1 MAISGGDGS
10 IILTTQVDQ
19 TGLKRG
25 MASMK
30 SGVAGLSK
38 SFTKIGA
45 AIGVAF
51 GVSALIKFGK
61 QAVQLASD
69 LQEVQNVVDVAFGEM
84 AYRMEEFAETS
95 IETFGISKLT
105 AKQTGS
111 SFMAMAKGMQFA
123 DDVAADMA
131 LTLTGLS
138 ADMASFY
145 NVRQEEAKTALS
157 AVYTGETETL
167 KRYGILIT
175 EVNLQE
181 FARQQG
187 ITKSINAMTQQEKV
201 MLRYQYILQ
210 ATQLAQG
217 DFARTQDSW
226 ANQTRILSERWKEM
240 ATIFGEAFMAIGLLV
255 LPVINSII
263 VGLTKVAEAARVV
276 AQWIYK
282 AFTGKELKTTQSQGT
297 ALSGVG
303 VGANEAADG
312 MEALGDA
319 TSKANKEAKKTL
331 AGFDDLQILT
341 SNIADSAG
349 SAGDA
354 LGGIGGIGDVGG
366 GMTFEETGGFEKE
379 EEFSFL
385 QQRLEELQN
394 AFSGIKDID
403 LTNLSNSLGMLKQ
416 PLQELAQIGW
426 DILLWGIENVI
437 VPYTEFVV
445 EEHLPRFFETLSK
458 ELRLLKTI
466 LDEGF
471 EIFKKFYDEF
481 LKPIAEYTADGFLQ
495 LWDTL
500 NENLEEFVT
509 IVENS
514 TAWQDLQT
522 ILGLIYEV
530 LEPIVKNLIDF
541 VVWVGKLTMNNA
553 WTDLKWAFL
562 DIEDALGLIA
572 DIINGDFGGAWEHL
586 KDLMWDNKIDKAKEK
601 LDNLKTAFD
610 EVKTKVEEFVEDW
623 KLKIDDMVESWKT
636 KISAWW
642 TDNVEPWF
650 TKEKWEE
657 LFFKIGESLANAIVG
672 ANGFVEKW
680 KTNIT
685 NWWNDDVSPW
695 FTTAKWKEVF
705 DNIITSISDFFTA
718 EDGFVQTWK
727 TKISEWWTN
736 EVTPW
741 FTVEKWKELGE
752 HIKDGLVD
760 GFNGAINGIRGIIN
774 KILDGFQG
782 LVNGAIDMLNSL
794 ISGWNKVADVT
805 PGLPSISS
813 IKRIDLSKYKLPM
826 LAQGAVIPP
835 NRQFLAVLGDQKQG
849 TNIEA
854 PAELIKQMAME
865 AMLEVGAT
873 GQTTKEEHYYL
884 GETELMQIVY
894 KLFKGGERLQ
904 GPSLISGGVR

>member
-45 AIGVAF
+45 TIGIAF
-51 GVSALIKFGK
+51 GVGALIKFGK

-69 LQEVQNVVDVAFGEM
+69 LQEVQNVVDVAFGDM
-84 AYRMEEFAETS
+84 AYRMEEFADTA
-95 IETFGISKLT
+95 IETFGISELT

-145 NVRQEEAKTALS
+145 NIRQEEAKTALS

-187 ITKSINAMTQQEKV
+187 ITKSINAMTQQEKA

-217 DFARTQDSW
+217 DFVRTQDSW

-319 TSKANKEAKKTL
+319 TGKANKEAKKTL

-366 GMTFEETGGFEKE
+366 GITFEETGGFEKE

-385 QQRLEELQN
+385 QQRLDELKN

-403 LTNLSNSLGMLKQ
+403 LTNLTNSLSLLKE
-416 PLQELAQIGW
+416 PLQGLAEILW
-426 DILLWGIENVI
+426 DNILWGIENVI
-437 VPYTEFVV
+437 VPLTEFTI
-445 EEHLPRFFETLSK
+445 EEVLPRFFETLAK
-458 ELRLLKTI
+458 ALRLFKKI

-471 EIFKKFYDEF
+471 KIFKQFYDEF
-481 LKPIAEYTADGFLQ
+481 LKPIASYDAEGFLQ

-514 TAWQDLQT
+514 TAWQDLQL
-522 ILGLIYEV
+522 ILGLIYDV

-562 DIEDALGLIA
+562 GIEDALGLIA

-672 ANGFVEKW
+672 VNGFVEKW

-685 NWWNDDVSPW
+685 NWWNDDVAPW

-705 DNIITSISDFFTA
+705 DNIVTSISNFFTA

-727 TKISEWWTN
+727 NKISEWWTD

-794 ISGWNKVADVT
+794 ISGWNKVADVIS
-805 PGLPSISS
+805 GLPSISS
-813 IKRIDLSKYKLPM
+813 IKHIDLSKYKLPM

-835 NRQFLAVLGDQKQG
+835 NRQFLAILGDQKHG

-854 PAELIKQMAME
+854 PLQTIVDAFNIALAQNGNVGGGNIEVV
-865 AMLEVGAT
+865 LEIDGREFGRAVVEQGIRENRRIGT
-873 GQTTKEEHYYL
+873 
-884 GETELMQIVY
+884 
-894 KLFKGGERLQ
+894 RLV
-904 GPSLISGGVR
+904 IA

>member
-19 TGLKRG
+19 SGLKRG

-30 SGVAGLSK
+30 SGASSLSK
-38 SFTKIGA
+38 SFTKLGA
-45 AIGVAF
+45 AVGVAF
-51 GVSALIKFGK
+51 GVGALIKFGK

-69 LQEVQNVVDVAFGEM
+69 LQEVQNVVDVAFGDM

-145 NVRQEEAKTALS
+145 NIQQSEARTALS
-157 AVYTGETETL
+157 AVFTGETETL

-201 MLRYQYILQ
+201 MLRYQYILK

-217 DFARTQDSW
+217 DFVRTQDSF

-263 VGLTKVAEAARVV
+263 VGLTKVAEAARTV

-282 AFTGKELKTTQSQGT
+282 AFTGKELKSSTTATQNQAT

-303 VGANEAADG
+303 SSAEKAADG
-312 MEALGDA
+312 MSDLGGA
-319 TSKANKEAKKTL
+319 TKKATKEAQKSL
-331 AGFDDLQILT
+331 AEFDDLQILT

-349 SAGDA
+349 SAGSA
-354 LGGIGGIGDVGG
+354 LGGIGGVGGIGDIGG

-379 EEFSFL
+379 KEFSFL
-385 QQRLEELQN
+385 QQRLDELQK
-394 AFSGIKDID
+394 AFSGIKDIE
-403 LTNLSNSLGMLKQ
+403 LTNLTNSLALLQ
-416 PLQELAQIGW
+416 EPLQGLAKIGW
-426 DILLWGIENVI
+426 DVLLWGIENVI
-437 VPYTEFVV
+437 VPLTEFTV
-445 EEHLPRFFETLSK
+445 EEALPRYFETLSNK
-458 ELRLLKTI
+458 LRLFKTI
-466 LDEGF
+466 LGEEF
-471 EIFKKFYDEF
+471 NIFKQFYDEF
-481 LKPIAEYTADGFLQ
+481 LKPISSYAADGFLQ

-509 IVENS
+509 IFENS
-514 TAWQDLQT
+514 TAWKDLQT
-522 ILGLIYEV
+522 ILGLIYDV
-530 LEPIVKNLIDF
+530 LEPVVKLIIDF
-541 VVWVGKLTMNNA
+541 VVWVGKFEINKA
-553 WTDLKWAFL
+553 WTDLKWRFL

-586 KDLMWDNKIDKAKEK
+586 KDLMWDNRIDKAKEN
-601 LDNLKTAFD
+601 LDNLRTAFD
-610 EVKTKVEEFVEDW
+610 DVKTKVEEFVEDW

-650 TKEKWEE
+650 TKEKWGE
-657 LFFKIGESLANAIVG
+657 LFFTIGESLANAIVG
-672 ANGFVEKW
+672 VNGFVEKW
-680 KTNIT
+680 NTNIT

-705 DNIITSISDFFTA
+705 DNIVTSISNLFTA

-727 TKISEWWTN
+727 NKISEWWTN

-741 FTVEKWKELGE
+741 FTVEKWKELGG
-752 HIKDGLVD
+752 HIKDGLVE
-760 GFNGAINGIRGIIN
+760 GVNGAINGIREIIN

-794 ISGWNKVADVT
+794 ISGYNKVADVT

-813 IKRIDLSKYKLPM
+813 IKRVDLSKYKLPP
-826 LAQGAVIPP
+826 LAQGAVLPP
-835 NRQFLAVLGDQKQG
+835 NKPFLA
-849 TNIEA
+849 
-854 PAELIKQMAME
+854 
-865 AMLEVGAT
+865 
-873 GQTTKEEHYYL
+873 
-884 GETELMQIVY
+884 
-894 KLFKGGERLQ
+894 
-904 GPSLISGGVR
+904 

>member
-1 MAISGGDGS
+1 MAILGGDGS
-10 IILTTQVDQ
+10 IILTTKIDQ
-19 TGLKRG
+19 SGLNKG
-25 MASMK
+25 MASLK
-30 SGVAGLSK
+30 GAI
-38 SFTKIGA
+38 TKLGA

-51 GVSALIKFGK
+51 GVRALVQFGK

-69 LQEVQNVVDVAFGEM
+69 LQEVQNVVDVAFGDM
-84 AYRMEEFAETS
+84 AYK
-95 IETFGISKLT
+95 IESFSKTAIENFGISELT
-105 AKQTGS
+105 AKRTAS
-111 SFMAMAKGMQFA
+111 TYMAMAKGMGIV
-123 DDVAADMA
+123 DDVASDMA
-131 LTLTGLS
+131 ITMTGLT
-138 ADMASFY
+138 ADIASFY
-145 NVRQEEAKTALS
+145 NMSQERADVILKS
-157 AVYTGETETL
+157 VYTGETETL
-167 KRYGILIT
+167 KQLGIVMT
-175 EVNLQE
+175 EVNLE
-181 FARQQG
+181 NFAMSQG
-187 ITKSINAMTQQEKV
+187 ITKSLSAMTQQEKT
-201 MLRYQYILQ
+201 MLRYQFVLEQ
-210 ATQLAQG
+210 TRLAQG
-217 DFARTQDSW
+217 DFVRTQDSW

-255 LPVINSII
+255 LPVINSI
-263 VGLTKVAEAARVV
+263 VAGLTKVAEAARVV

-303 VGANEAADG
+303 TGANEAADG

-319 TSKANKEAKKTL
+319 TGKANKEAKKAL

-354 LGGIGGIGDVGG
+354 LGDIGGIGDVGG
-366 GMTFEETGGFEKE
+366 NLSFEETGGFEKE

-403 LTNLSNSLGMLKQ
+403 LTNLSNSLGLLKE
-416 PLQELAQIGW
+416 PLQGLAEIAW
-426 DILLWGIENVI
+426 DIILWGIEEVI
-437 VPYTEFVV
+437 VPLTEFTI
-445 EEHLPRFFETLSK
+445 EEVLPRFFETLSK
-458 ELRLLKTI
+458 ALRLFKTI

-471 EIFKKFYDEF
+471 KIFKQFYDEF
-481 LKPIAEYTADGFLQ
+481 LKPIAEYTAEGFLQ

-522 ILGLIYEV
+522 ILGLIYDV

-572 DIINGDFGGAWEHL
+572 DIINGDFSGAWEHL
-586 KDLMWDNKIDKAKEK
+586 QDLMWDNKIDRAKEK

-672 ANGFVEKW
+672 VNGFVEKW

-685 NWWNDDVSPW
+685 NWWNDDVAPW

-705 DNIITSISDFFTA
+705 DNIVTSISDFFTA

-736 EVTPW
+736 EVAPW

-813 IKRIDLSKYKLPM
+813 IKHIDLSKYKLPM

-835 NRQFLAVLGDQKQG
+835 NRQFLAVLGDQKHG

-854 PAELIKQMAME
+854 PL
-865 AMLEVGAT
+865 
-873 GQTTKEEHYYL
+873 QT
-884 GETELMQIVY
+884 IVDA
-894 KLFKGGERLQ
+894 FNIALQ
-904 GPSLISGGVR
+904 GNANYGGGNTEVVLEIDGREFGRAVVEQGNRENRRIGTRLVIA